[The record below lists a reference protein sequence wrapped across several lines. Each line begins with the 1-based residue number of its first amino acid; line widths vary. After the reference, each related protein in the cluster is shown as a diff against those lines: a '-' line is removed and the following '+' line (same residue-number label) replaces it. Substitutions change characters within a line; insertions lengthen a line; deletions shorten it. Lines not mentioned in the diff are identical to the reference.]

1 MRLRLTIQ
9 RHALPITN
17 ILWTARTQDPTS
29 TSAHASATI
38 SQLLE
43 DVNDIFQLES
53 DDWGLEDYTV
63 EVEGYECLHFQPI
76 DSVLKEDDKVTIRA
90 LQTND
95 LRIRRLGGRHQIT
108 SDGRHLFDGVA
119 FGRPYLRKTA
129 RPAFPIPPRKRRK
142 LDLGHGQYI
151 EDDSTSQGLL
161 SGNHMVVDSAADFSR
176 GEFDASIND
185 DRMWQVAARQPTD
198 KSGEDTYGNFET
210 DESDSDFKSFSEEEG
225 DEADLELSEELKA
238 LLDDD
243 PSEQGKDE
251 GKKYSPN
258 PDKHQEANS
267 FHATRQHKK
276 RKRDSEYTSECAS
289 EDGRMG
295 SMSGSKSPG
304 APSPTISSDKTTR
317 NAASTPA
324 NSLNAGYDVDCAEQ
338 SKAQLDGLDDI
349 YESSSSSDTGSS
361 NSTSSE
367 SDSEASSS
375 DFSSMASQTISSSSG
390 SASEPESDSAA
401 AIESESGSDS
411 DSKSDSTSK
420 DEGEITGASLAGM
433 KVRQDLTDKA
443 MSTLP
448 AVSMSMHS
456 APGKGSTITRKNNQ
470 RQKKKKRLN
479 ILKAKGL
486 LAPNAGFKELEAF
499 DQNTSASPVT
509 DNLAQVHD
517 PENTF
522 EARKLDL
529 LERLMPRGVDSV
541 AESDASGHISGEVP
555 CDLTS
560 GNGPASAQTLA
571 PNSEDRHE
579 VRSIR
584 RAKLD
589 LDSSRRMLFGSLGF
603 KAPKTPA
610 DEQLLREK
618 LARQG
623 RAVTAG
629 RAKHIITEENNASET
644 YAKPVPERTASETW
658 RDKIILLA
666 VECEGKGQR
675 LTTPPF
681 PFVQRWQQGQ
691 QKNQPQGQPQEYH
704 ACNVEEQQ
712 SASATVDEPE
722 SGGFYVEGDTALD
735 GVKLNGAIQNQLIV
749 EAEELSKREEAK
761 KSTAPDMPVV
771 TEYDVLEEL
780 KAEDAVAGAV
790 IAFKQLDMSKKTLWQ
805 PEISAYRTAK
815 IQEVLEDGTLKILL
829 AERDRTSLSLESD
842 DHTGERV
849 FSKFEMPI
857 EEEEDE
863 DGPDDGIR
871 EVLYGDLIEPK
882 LVEGVMASSSVGQS
896 TQIARSSTSGTKSD
910 EEVSQVKGS
919 ANSIKSSVQ
928 EPSAQVV
935 VSTPRQEEISKLIQE
950 AGFHSSLDTELLQ
963 PTPLPPGIA
972 GHADESSP
980 ASPQMSEKQYGNQP
994 MNLDGAPSEA
1004 DTADLDSPLFQ
1015 GSDSSFIQQEND
1027 FYDSSINLEHKEHDS
1042 GFQGDQVDKDMGTPN
1057 SVAYPKISQLVID
1070 ESRTLPLNG
1079 KPDSARTHSASPIEI
1094 KRLDPDSEVLDK
1106 DDDSTFE
1113 TEGSHFDSL
1122 KSIIPP
1128 SDDIAPKFDAASPA
1142 GSQITNP
1149 CLSELE
1155 GSASSEDD
1163 LPSLSEITSTA
1174 RSGRISPPAS
1184 EKAAPSE
1191 RKASTSPKSPSSV
1204 DERTSGT
1211 QYHTQTE
1218 TSSIFQPSQIPP
1230 GSQFVDLTLSSDPIS
1245 AEHSDEDYPFM
1256 QRSSVRIKQSSSQ
1269 VEPRKSFSSSAKTG
1283 NRRLI
1288 RGRTGRPR
1296 P

>member
-53 DDWGLEDYTV
+53 DDWGLEDYVV

-161 SGNHMVVDSAADFSR
+161 SGSHMVVDSAADFAR
-176 GEFDASIND
+176 GGADASITY
-185 DRMWQVAARQPTD
+185 DRFWQVAARQPPD
-198 KSGEDTYGNFET
+198 ESDEDTYGNLDT
-210 DESDSDFKSFSEEEG
+210 DESDSEFKSFSEEEG

-243 PSEQGKDE
+243 PSEQGMEE
-251 GKKYSPN
+251 GKKYCPI

-267 FHATRQHKK
+267 FHATRQDKK
-276 RKRDSEYTSECAS
+276 RKRGSEYAS
-289 EDGRMG
+289 EYASDDGRMG
-295 SMSGSKSPG
+295 SMTGSKSPET
-304 APSPTISSDKTTR
+304 PSPTNSSDKITR

-324 NSLNAGYDVDCAEQ
+324 NSLNAGHDVDFAGQ
-338 SKAQLDGLDDI
+338 SKAPLDGLDDF
-349 YESSSSSDTGSS
+349 YESSSSSDNGPSS
-361 NSTSSE
+361 STSSE

-375 DFSSMASQTISSSSG
+375 DFSSMDSQTMSSSSA
-390 SASEPESDSAA
+390 SASEPEPDSAA

-411 DSKSDSTSK
+411 DSEPDSTSK
-420 DEGEITGASLAGM
+420 DESEVTGASLAGM
-433 KVRQDLTDKA
+433 KVRQDLADKA

-448 AVSMSMHS
+448 AVSKSIHS
-456 APGKGSTITRKNNQ
+456 APGKGSTITRRNNQ
-470 RQKKKKRLN
+470 RQRKKKRLN
-479 ILKAKGL
+479 CLKAKGL
-486 LAPNAGFKELEAF
+486 LAANAGFKELEAF
-499 DQNTSASPVT
+499 EQDASASPVT

-529 LERLMPRGVDSV
+529 LERLKPRGVDSI
-541 AESDASGHISGEVP
+541 AESDASGHVSGEKP
-555 CDLTS
+555 CDLTN
-560 GNGPASAQTLA
+560 GNGPVSAQPLA

-579 VRSIR
+579 VRTIR

-589 LDSSRRMLFGSLGF
+589 LDSSRRMLFGSLGL

-623 RAVTAG
+623 RAG
-629 RAKHIITEENNASET
+629 RAKHTITEENNASET

-658 RDKIILLA
+658 RDKIILSA
-666 VECEGKGQR
+666 VECQGKDQR

-681 PFVQRWQQGQ
+681 PFVQWWQQGEQ
-691 QKNQPQGQPQEYH
+691 RNQLQGQPQEYH
-704 ACNVEEQQ
+704 ACKMEEQQ

-722 SGGFYVEGDTALD
+722 SSGFYVEGDTALD
-735 GVKLNGAIQNQLIV
+735 GVKLNGAIQNQLIL

-771 TEYDVLEEL
+771 TEYDVLEAL

-829 AERDRTSLSLESD
+829 AERDRTSLSLESND
-842 DHTGERV
+842 QTGERV

-857 EEEEDE
+857 EEEQDE

-910 EEVSQVKGS
+910 EEVSQVKAS
-919 ANSIKSSVQ
+919 ANSIQSSVQ
-928 EPSAQVV
+928 EPSAQIV
-935 VSTPRQEEISKLIQE
+935 VSTPRQEEISKLIQD

-972 GHADESSP
+972 GHDDESSP
-980 ASPQMSEKQYGNQP
+980 ASAQVSEKRYGNQP

-1015 GSDSSFIQQEND
+1015 GSDSSLIQQEND
-1027 FYDSSINLEHKEHDS
+1027 FHDSSNSLEHEEDDS
-1042 GFQGDQVDKDMGTPN
+1042 GVQEEQGDKDMGSPD

-1070 ESRTLPLNG
+1070 ESRTLTLNG
-1079 KPDSARTHSASPIEI
+1079 KSDSARTHSASPIET
-1094 KRLDPDSEVLDK
+1094 KRLDADSEVLDK

-1122 KSIIPP
+1122 KSVIPP
-1128 SDDIAPKFDAASPA
+1128 SDDVAPKFDAASPA

-1155 GSASSEDD
+1155 GSASSDDD

-1184 EKAAPSE
+1184 KKAAPTE

-1204 DERTSGT
+1204 DERTFGS
-1211 QYHTQTE
+1211 QNHTQTE
-1218 TSSIFQPSQIPP
+1218 KSSIFQSSQIPP
-1230 GSQFVDLTLSSDPIS
+1230 GSQFIDLTLSSDPIS
-1245 AEHSDEDYPFM
+1245 AEHSDEDYPST

-1269 VEPRKSFSSSAKTG
+1269 VEPRKSLSSVAKIG

-1288 RGRTGRPR
+1288 RGRAGRPR

>member
-9 RHALPITN
+9 RHALPVTN
-17 ILWTARTQDPTS
+17 ILWTARAQDPTS

-53 DDWGLEDYTV
+53 DDWGLEDYV
-63 EVEGYECLHFQPI
+63 AEVEGYECLHFQPI

-90 LQTND
+90 LQTSD

-119 FGRPYLRKTA
+119 FGRPYLKKTA

-161 SGNHMVVDSAADFSR
+161 PGSHMVVDSAADFAR
-176 GEFDASIND
+176 DGADASISY
-185 DRMWQVAARQPTD
+185 DRFWQVAARQPPG
-198 KSGEDTYGNFET
+198 KSDEGAYINFDN
-210 DESDSDFKSFSEEEG
+210 DESDSDFRSFSEEEG

-243 PSEQGKDE
+243 PSEQGKEE
-251 GKKYSPN
+251 GKKYCPI

-267 FHATRQHKK
+267 FHATKQHKK
-276 RKRDSEYTSECAS
+276 RKRDSENAS

-295 SMSGSKSPG
+295 SMAGSKSPG
-304 APSPTISSDKTTR
+304 APFPTISSDKITR
-317 NAASTPA
+317 DAASTPA
-324 NSLNAGYDVDCAEQ
+324 NSSDAGHDVDFVEESSAP
-338 SKAQLDGLDDI
+338 LDGLDDF

-367 SDSEASSS
+367 SDSEVSPS
-375 DFSSMASQTISSSSG
+375 DFSSMVSQTLSSPSA
-390 SASEPESDSAA
+390 SASEPEPDSAA
-401 AIESESGSDS
+401 ATESESGSDS
-411 DSKSDSTSK
+411 DSESDSTSK
-420 DEGEITGASLAGM
+420 DKGDVTGASLAGV
-433 KVRQDLTDKA
+433 KVRQDQADKA

-448 AVSMSMHS
+448 AVPMSIHS
-456 APGKGSTITRKNNQ
+456 APGKGSNLTRRNNQ
-470 RQKKKKRLN
+470 RQRKKKRLN
-479 ILKAKGL
+479 FLKAEGL

-499 DQNTSASPVT
+499 EQNASTLPVT
-509 DNLAQVHD
+509 DDLAQVHD
-517 PENTF
+517 LENTF
-522 EARKLDL
+522 EARKQELR
-529 LERLMPRGVDSV
+529 ERLMPRGADSIG
-541 AESDASGHISGEVP
+541 ESDASGQVSGELP
-555 CDLTS
+555 CDLTN
-560 GNGPASAQTLA
+560 GNGPVSAQALV

-589 LDSSRRMLFGSLGF
+589 LDSSRRMLFGSLGL

-618 LARQG
+618 LAKQG
-623 RAVTAG
+623 RALTAG
-629 RAKHIITEENNASET
+629 RAKHSTTEEKNASET
-644 YAKPVPERTASETW
+644 HAKPVPGRTASETW
-658 RDKIILLA
+658 RDKIMLSA
-666 VECEGKGQR
+666 VECEGKDQR

-681 PFVQRWQQGQ
+681 PFVQRWQQGEQ
-691 QKNQPQGQPQEYH
+691 RNQFQGELQEYH

-712 SASATVDEPE
+712 GASTTVNEPG
-722 SGGFYVEGDTALD
+722 SSGFYVEGDSVLD
-735 GVKLNGAIQNQLIV
+735 GVKLNGAIQNQLIL

-761 KSTAPDMPVV
+761 NSTVPDMPVV
-771 TEYDVLEEL
+771 TEYDVLEAL

-790 IAFKQLDMSKKTLWQ
+790 IAFKQLDMSKKTLWR

-815 IQEVLEDGTLKILL
+815 IQEVLLDGTLKILL
-829 AERDRTSLSLESD
+829 AERDRTSLSLGSD

-857 EEEEDE
+857 EEDE
-863 DGPDDGIR
+863 DGPDNGLR
-871 EVLYGDLIEPK
+871 EVLYRDLIEPK
-882 LVEGVMASSSVGQS
+882 LVEGVAASSSVGQS
-896 TQIARSSTSGTKSD
+896 THIARSSTSGTKSD
-910 EEVSQVKGS
+910 EEVSQVIAS
-919 ANSIKSSVQ
+919 ANSINPSVQ

-935 VSTPRQEEISKLIQE
+935 VSTPRQEEISKLIQD

-963 PTPLPPGIA
+963 PTPMSPRIA
-972 GHADESSP
+972 GHDDESSP
-980 ASPQMSEKQYGNQP
+980 ASPQMSEKQYGNQA

-1004 DTADLDSPLFQ
+1004 DNADLDSPLFQ

-1027 FYDSSINLEHKEHDS
+1027 SYDSSSNLEHKEHDS
-1042 GFQGDQVDKDMGTPN
+1042 GVQEDQGDKDMGTPN
-1057 SVAYPKISQLVID
+1057 SVEYPKISQLVID
-1070 ESRTLPLNG
+1070 KSRTLTLNG
-1079 KPDSARTHSASPIEI
+1079 KSDSARTHSASPTET
-1094 KRLDPDSEVLDK
+1094 KRLDPDCEVLDK

-1113 TEGSHFDSL
+1113 TEGSQFDSL

-1128 SDDIAPKFDAASPA
+1128 SDDIAPKFDAPSPA

-1155 GSASSEDD
+1155 GSGFSDDD

-1174 RSGRISPPAS
+1174 RSGRISPPTLK
-1184 EKAAPSE
+1184 KAAPTK
-1191 RKASTSPKSPSSV
+1191 RKASTGPKPPSDV
-1204 DERTSGT
+1204 DERTLGT
-1211 QYHTQTE
+1211 EYHTQTQ

-1245 AEHSDEDYPFM
+1245 AEHSDEDYTST

-1269 VEPRKSFSSSAKTG
+1269 VELRKSLSSGAKIG

-1288 RGRTGRPR
+1288 RGRTGRPK